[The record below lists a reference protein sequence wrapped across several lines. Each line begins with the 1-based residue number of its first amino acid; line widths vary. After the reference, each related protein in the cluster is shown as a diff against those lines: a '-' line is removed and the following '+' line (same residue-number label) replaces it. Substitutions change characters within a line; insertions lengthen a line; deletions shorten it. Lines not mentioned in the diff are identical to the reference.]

1 MPATSV
7 PGGGGGRRLNS
18 TAGTGTS
25 VSAPVVRSWK

>member
-7 PGGGGGRRLNS
+7 PGGGGGRRLKA

-25 VSAPVVRSWK
+25 IRAPVSRS